1 VGARIAQVANF
12 YGPTSGGLRTTV
24 DALGRGYEGAGHERV
39 LVVPGRVDADEDTA
53 SGRRITMRST
63 RLPGTPYRVLARA
76 DAVAAVIAE
85 VAPDSLEVSDKL
97 TLRRLGAWARRRGI
111 PTVLVSHERIDAIL
125 SPRVPGLVPLRAV
138 ADRWNRGLVREFDA
152 IVCASNFS
160 RAEFDRIGATNVRR
174 IPLGVDLDVFRPRPE
189 RIDRSDHLRLVCV
202 GRLSK
207 EKRPELAV
215 ETLRLLARAGT
226 DAHLTIVGDGP
237 ERGALEAAAAQLPVT
252 FAGHVDDRRA
262 VAELVADADVALAPC
277 PYETFGLAALEALAC
292 GTPVVCA
299 DAGATPELIV
309 AGRNQVIG
317 AAAPTNPG
325 AFAAAVARIGAR
337 CSPSMRHAARAR
349 AEEFPWSRTVRSM
362 LALHGVEPAAMVR
375 AA

>member
-1 VGARIAQVANF
+1 MGTRIAQVANF
-12 YGPTSGGLRTTV
+12 YGPASGGLRTTV
-24 DALGRGYEGAGHERV
+24 DALGRGYEAAGHER
-39 LVVPGRVDADEDTA
+39 LLIVPGRADADESTA
-53 SGRRITMRST
+53 SGRRITMRSP

-76 DAVAAVIAE
+76 DAVAAALAE
-85 VAPDSLEVSDKL
+85 VTPDALEVSDKL
-97 TLRRLGAWARRRGI
+97 TLRRLGSWARRRGI

-125 SPRVPGLVPLRAV
+125 SPRVPGLVPLRTV
-138 ADRWNRGLVREFDA
+138 ADRWNRGLVREFDT

-160 RAEFDRIGATNVRR
+160 RAEFERIGATNVRR
-174 IPLGVDLDVFRPRPE
+174 VALGVDLEVFRPLPARV
-189 RIDRSDHLRLVCV
+189 DRGDQLRLVCV

-215 ETLRLLARAGT
+215 ETLRLLVRAGI

-237 ERGALEAAAAQLPVT
+237 DRGALESAASPLPVT
-252 FAGHVDDRRA
+252 FAGHVDDRRSVA
-262 VAELVADADVALAPC
+262 QLVAEADVALAPC

-299 DAGATPELIV
+299 DAGATPELLV
-309 AGRNQVIG
+309 AGGDEVIG
-317 AAAPTNPG
+317 TAAPTNPG

-337 CSPSMRHAARAR
+337 RSPSMRQAARAR

-362 LALHGVEPAAMVR
+362 LALHGVEAAPLVR